1 MPKQFLRL
9 IIFTSAWLATVTS
22 ANAGVYVDKVEHPKK
37 VVVFKIQG
45 KISHTDVSAF
55 QNALNEI
62 KNDGYKIKLNSV
74 VLDSNGGSGKA
85 AVAIGKIIRKEKLNT
100 YVGPKHSCHSAC
112 VFILSS
118 GIIRMAYGDVSVHR
132 GTLYDDYPIES
143 LEESLKTLDTEMLNH
158 LFEMG
163 MATQLIDAIRVTPFW
178 TVWTLDEKEKRRWGV
193 HGTERY
199 YEELWFRTT
208 ATAKHYDIP
217 VVKQFF
223 FKHFDKCTKMAK
235 EFKMTVFDCVK
246 NEM

>member
-1 MPKQFLRL
+1 MFKKFTKFIL
-9 IIFTSAWLATVTS
+9 ITSAWLVFTAS
-22 ANAGVYVDKVEHPKK
+22 ANAGIFVEKVEHPKK

-45 KISHTDVSAF
+45 KISHTDVAVF

-74 VLDSNGGSGKA
+74 VLDSYGGSGKA

-100 YVGPKHSCHSAC
+100 YVGPKHNCHSAC

-118 GIIRMAYGDVSVHR
+118 GTIRMAYGDISVHR
-132 GTLYDDYPIES
+132 GTLYEDYPIEN

-178 TVWTLDEKEKRRWGV
+178 TVWTLDDKEKRRWGV

-208 ATAKHYDIP
+208 ASAKQYEISN
-217 VVKQFF
+217 VKYFF
-223 FKHFDKCTKMAK
+223 YKHFDKCTKMAK
-235 EFKMTVFDCVK
+235 DFKMTVYDCVK